1 MEENKKGKKSIVV
14 FIVIAILAIALI
26 ITGVIL
32 WINSN
37 KPKSNVQITSAEDME
52 NLINTVYEGVS
63 AELPPT
69 LMTQTIDISNVDILR
84 SYTGLTSNENIDA
97 VVVSE
102 PMIGAQAYSFVLV
115 KVKDG
120 QDADAVAKAMSENVD
135 TRKWICVE
143 ADNLYATSV
152 DNLAVLVMADAEWAT
167 PVYNKLKEV
176 LGANNEEYVKENT
189 EGTFEDQGLI
199 EDQGI
204 FEDQGIID
212 ENTDINNS
220 NGTNQNA
227 ISSEVVNDE
236 IGQNQ

>member
-14 FIVIAILAIALI
+14 FIVIAIIAIALI

-189 EGTFEDQGLI
+189 EATLEDQVI
-199 EDQGI
+199 Q
-204 FEDQGIID
+204 
-212 ENTDINNS
+212 
-220 NGTNQNA
+220 
-227 ISSEVVNDE
+227 
-236 IGQNQ
+236 

>member
-14 FIVIAILAIALI
+14 FIVIAIIAIALI

-69 LMTQTIDISNVDILR
+69 LMTQTIDVSDVDILR
-84 SYTGLTSNENIDA
+84 SYTGLNSNENIDA

-152 DNLAVLVMADAEWAT
+152 DNLAVLVMADAEWAS
-167 PVYNKLKEV
+167 PVYNRLKEV

-189 EGTFEDQGLI
+189 EGTLEDQGLI
-199 EDQGI
+199 
-204 FEDQGIID
+204 EDQGIID

-220 NGTNQNA
+220 NGANQNA

-236 IGQNQ
+236 IGQN

>member
-1 MEENKKGKKSIVV
+1 MEENKKGKKSIVIFV
-14 FIVIAILAIALI
+14 VIAVIAIALI
-26 ITGVIL
+26 VVGVLL
-32 WINSN
+32 WTKNSDETAEI
-37 KPKSNVQITSAEDME
+37 PKSNVQITSAEDME

-69 LMTQTIDISNVDILR
+69 LMTQTIDVSDVDILR

-120 QDADAVAKAMSENVD
+120 QDADAVAKEMSENVD

-152 DNLAVLVMADAEWAT
+152 DNLAVLVMADAEWAS
-167 PVYNKLKEV
+167 PVYNRFKEV
-176 LGANNEEYVKENT
+176 LGAHNEEYVKENT
-189 EGTFEDQGLI
+189 EATL

-204 FEDQGIID
+204 Q
-212 ENTDINNS
+212 
-220 NGTNQNA
+220 
-227 ISSEVVNDE
+227 
-236 IGQNQ
+236 

>member
-69 LMTQTIDISNVDILR
+69 LMTQTIDVSDVDILR
-84 SYTGLTSNENIDA
+84 SYTGLNSNENIDA

-152 DNLAVLVMADAEWAT
+152 DNLAVLVMADAEWAS
-167 PVYNKLKEV
+167 PVYNRLKEV

-189 EGTFEDQGLI
+189 EGTLEDQGLI
-199 EDQGI
+199 
-204 FEDQGIID
+204 EDQGIID

-236 IGQNQ
+236 IGQN